1 VTEPPVPPSNFP
13 PAGDYPPPPGNYPP
27 PGPGYGP
34 PPGWGPPPQGA
45 YPPPPGAYPPPP
57 PGAYPPPGS
66 YPPPPPGAYPPPGS
80 YPPPPSA
87 DGGYFPPP
95 PGYGAPANGYSVG
108 EGLSWAWQKFTKNA
122 VPLVV
127 ATLVFW
133 LIGLLLSWVSQTVLQ
148 AVSPETFTAFDT
160 ADGVFETATPTLTGV
175 GLAVMILSSIVQIL
189 VKGGIASAGYGGL
202 LDIANGQPVSIGSF
216 FRPRNI
222 VAVIVASLIVDIVTI
237 VGLFACILPG
247 LAVFVFAWFSTVAI
261 VDRNLSPIDGI
272 RASIDIVKKN
282 FGSVLLAILTWAAL
296 HIVGALLCGV
306 GLLVTIPVAYLF
318 LVYTYRRLSGGSV
331 APATV

>member
-1 VTEPPVPPSNFP
+1 MGP
-13 PAGDYPPPPGNYPP
+13 PAARRLP
-27 PGPGYGP
+27 
-34 PPGWGPPPQGA
+34 A
-45 YPPPPGAYPPPP
+45 
-57 PGAYPPPGS
+57 S
-66 YPPPPPGAYPPPGS
+66 
-80 YPPPPSA
+80 SA
-87 DGGYFPPP
+87 GRVPAAWFLPAGGFVSTPTGRFLPTPTARGRGYFPPP
-95 PGYGAPANGYSVG
+95 PGYGAPATGYSVG
-108 EGLSWAWQKFTKNA
+108 EGLTWAWQKFTKNA

-160 ADGVFETATPTLTGV
+160 ADGVFETATPTVTGV
-175 GLAVMILSSIVQIL
+175 GLAVTILSTIVQIL

-216 FRPRNI
+216 FRPRNV
-222 VAVIVASLIVDIVTI
+222 VAVIVASLIVDILAI
-237 VGLFACILPG
+237 VGLIACILPG
-247 LAVFVFAWFSTVAI
+247 LAVLVFTWFSTVAI

-272 RASIDIVKKN
+272 RTSIDIVKKN
-282 FGSVLLAILTWAAL
+282 FGSVLLAFLTFVLL
-296 HIVGALLCGV
+296 HIVGFALCGV

-331 APATV
+331 APATA